1 PAPAPSAESAEPPPA
16 ERTPDER
23 LMPTAPTRRTTRSSR
38 RSNRAMQEG
47 HDDESG
53 LAPTL
58 ESPTQR
64 MNTLEAVG
72 GQPEGHPGARRLP
85 GLRAVEDHFTVS
97 WDQLVGLPQR
107 FGRDPA
113 GSRDSVRS
121 RLHVERRSQVD
132 DHEVIA
138 RVQPSL
144 ELHGGDASLPQV
156 TEEARRLTYL

>member
-1 PAPAPSAESAEPPPA
+1 
-16 ERTPDER
+16 
-23 LMPTAPTRRTTRSSR
+23 MP
-38 RSNRAMQEG
+38 EG
-47 HDDESG
+47 RDDESG
-53 LAPTL
+53 LAPPL

-72 GQPEGHPGARRLP
+72 GQAEGHPCARCLF
-85 GLRAVEDHFTVS
+85 GLRAVEDHFAVS
-97 WDQLVGLPQR
+97 WDQLVRMPQR

-121 RLHVERRSQVD
+121 RLHVQRRSQVD

-144 ELHGGDASLPQV
+144 ELRGGDASLPEV
-156 TEEARRLTYL
+156 TEEAPPSDVLEHEVGDEHSRDADDNRRPEAGDTGCDEKLSCS